1 MRNIKTTLAIAAVTA
16 ASAAALAVPAQ
27 ASAPTPFPVHVATRG
42 VLTTAHKV
50 TKGERLIVGGRLVVL
65 GQVDDPGPY
74 VAHVVGL
81 LPGSDVGRN
90 FPAIRVG

>member
-1 MRNIKTTLAIAAVTA
+1 MRKTALAALAAFTLTPAAF
-16 ASAAALAVPAQ
+16 LAVPAQ
-27 ASAPTPFPVHVATRG
+27 ASAPTPFPVHVATTG

-50 TKGERLIVGGRLVVL
+50 FTGERLIVGGHLVVL

-74 VAHVVGL
+74 VAHVIGL
-81 LPGSDVGRN
+81 LPRSDVGRN

>member
-1 MRNIKTTLAIAAVTA
+1 MRKTALAAVAVSAIAPAA
-16 ASAAALAVPAQ
+16 LLAAPAHASA
-27 ASAPTPFPVHVATRG
+27 STPFPVHVATTG

-50 TKGERLIVGGRLVVL
+50 FTGERLMVGGHLVVL

-74 VAHVVGL
+74 VAHVIGL

>member
-1 MRNIKTTLAIAAVTA
+1 MRKTALAAIAA
-16 ASAAALAVPAQ
+16 SAIAPAALLAAPAQ
-27 ASAPTPFPVHVATRG
+27 ASAPIPFPVHVATTG

-50 TKGERLIVGGRLVVL
+50 FTGERLMVGGHLVVL

-74 VAHVVGL
+74 VAHTVGL